1 MPPSHVYVHV
11 PFCARR
17 CSYCDFAIAVRNKVP
32 TDDFIRGIE
41 QELDIR
47 RFTTHPPPV
56 DTIYLGGGTPTRLGP
71 DGVARVIDVVSKRF
85 EPKADA
91 EITIEANPDDVTRQ
105 AVAAWRAAGVNRVS
119 LGVQSFD
126 DNALAWMHRTHNA
139 ERAGEAAADLTAGGI
154 ENWSLDLIFALPASL
169 ERSWVS
175 DVDRALELT
184 PPHISLYGLT
194 VEQHTP
200 IAHWRNRGASV
211 EGGEDAYEIEYL
223 HADSTLTAAGYAHYE
238 GSNFG
243 APDRWSRHNRGYWTG
258 ASYVG
263 LGPSAHGY
271 DGHHR
276 RWNEREYAS
285 WLTRVGNGEDPIAG
299 EEHLTA
305 ENRSAERVY
314 LGLRT
319 SSGLEISEA
328 ERDTIRPWVDAG
340 WATVSNN
347 RVHLTAN
354 GWLRLD
360 ALAATLTMLRSR

>member
-32 TDDFIRGIE
+32 ADDFVRGIE
-41 QELDIR
+41 NELDVR
-47 RFTTHPPPV
+47 NFALPTNAV
-56 DTIYLGGGTPTRLGP
+56 DTIYLGGGTPSRLGP
-71 DGVARVIDVVSKRF
+71 DGVARVIDTVSRRF
-85 EPKADA
+85 APKPDA

-105 AVAAWRAAGVNRVS
+105 AITAWRAAGVNRVS

-139 ERAGEAAADLTAGGI
+139 ARVGEAVADLADGGI

-169 ERSWVS
+169 DRSWAR
-175 DVDRALELT
+175 DVDGALELA

-200 IAHWRNRGASV
+200 IARWRDRGVAV
-211 EGGEDAYEIEYL
+211 EGSEDAYESEYL

-238 GSNFG
+238 VSNFG
-243 APDRWSRHNRGYWTG
+243 RPGRWSRHNRGYWTG

-263 LGPSAHGY
+263 LGPSAHGF
-271 DGHHR
+271 DGERR
-276 RWNEREYAS
+276 RWNEREYTS
-285 WLTRVGNGEDPIAG
+285 WLGRVGNGEDPIAG

-319 SSGLEISEA
+319 SSGLELSEA
-328 ERDTIRPWVDAG
+328 EHEVVRPWVSAG
-340 WATVSNN
+340 WATVSGGT
-347 RVHLTAN
+347 VHLTPH

-360 ALAATLTMLRSR
+360 ALAASLTMHRSR

>member
-1 MPPSHVYVHV
+1 MHVYIHV

-32 TDDFIRGIE
+32 ADEFIRAIE
-41 QELDIR
+41 RELDIR
-47 RFTTHPPPV
+47 NFQPRTADV
-56 DTIYLGGGTPTRLGP
+56 DTIYLGGGTPSRLGP
-71 DGVARVIDVVSKRF
+71 DGIARTIDVVAQRFAPKR
-85 EPKADA
+85 DA
-91 EITIEANPDDVTRQ
+91 EITIEANPDDVTRH
-105 AVAAWRAAGVNRVS
+105 AITAWRAAGVNRVS

-126 DNALAWMHRTHNA
+126 DNALTWLHRTHNA
-139 ERAGEAAADLTAGGI
+139 ARVGEAAADLAAGGI

-169 ERSWVS
+169 ERSWAR
-175 DVDRALELT
+175 DVDRALELA

-200 IAHWRNRGASV
+200 IARWRDRGAAV
-211 EGGEDAYEIEYL
+211 EGGEDAYETEYL
-223 HADSTLTAAGYAHYE
+223 HADSTLTAAGYTHYE
-238 GSNFG
+238 VSNFG
-243 APDRWSRHNRGYWTG
+243 LPGRWSRHNRSYWSG

-271 DGHHR
+271 DGEHR

-299 EEHLTA
+299 QEHLTA
-305 ENRSAERVY
+305 ENRSAEQVY

-319 SSGLEISEA
+319 SSGLEIAESEHVA
-328 ERDTIRPWVDAG
+328 IRPWLDAG
-340 WATVSNN
+340 WATLSGATL
-347 RVHLTAN
+347 HLTPH

-360 ALAATLTMLRSR
+360 TLAASLTTLRSR

>member
-1 MPPSHVYVHV
+1 VPPSHVYVHV

-17 CSYCDFAIAVRNKVP
+17 CSYCDFAIAVRSKVP
-32 TDDFIRGIE
+32 ADDFVRGIE
-41 QELDIR
+41 RELGVR
-47 RFTTHPPPV
+47 GFTTHTTTV
-56 DTIYLGGGTPTRLGP
+56 DTLYLGGGTPSRLGA
-71 DGVARVIDVVSKRF
+71 DGVARTIDVVAQRF
-85 EPKADA
+85 APKSDA

-139 ERAGEAAADLTAGGI
+139 ARVGEAANNLADGGI

-169 ERSWVS
+169 HRSWAR
-175 DVDRALELT
+175 DLDRALELA

-200 IAHWRNRGASV
+200 IARWRDRGTPV
-211 EGGEDAYEIEYL
+211 EGGEDAYESEYL
-223 HADSTLTAAGYAHYE
+223 HADRTLTSAGYEHYE
-238 GSNFG
+238 VSNFG
-243 APDRWSRHNRGYWTG
+243 KPGRWSRHNHSYWTG

-263 LGPSAHGY
+263 LGPSAHGF
-271 DGHHR
+271 DGLCR

-285 WLTRVGNGEDPIAG
+285 WLARVGNGEDPIAG
-299 EEHLTA
+299 DEHLTP
-305 ENRSAERVY
+305 ENRTAEQVY

-319 SSGLEISEA
+319 SSGLGISGTEQ
-328 ERDTIRPWVDAG
+328 DVIQPWVVAG
-340 WATVSNN
+340 WAAVSDDTVT
-347 RVHLTAN
+347 LTPH

-360 ALAATLTMLRSR
+360 ALAASLTALRSR

>member
-1 MPPSHVYVHV
+1 VPPSHVYVHV

-17 CSYCDFAIAVRNKVP
+17 CSYCDFAIAVRSKVP
-32 TDDFIRGIE
+32 ADDFIRGIE
-41 QELDIR
+41 KELDVR
-47 RFTTHPPPV
+47 AFGPRTTGV
-56 DTIYLGGGTPTRLGP
+56 DTLYLGGGTPSRLGP
-71 DGVARVIDVVSKRF
+71 DGVARVIDVVSQRF
-85 EPKADA
+85 EPRPDA

-105 AVAAWRAAGVNRVS
+105 AVAAWRAAGVNRIS

-139 ERAGEAAADLTAGGI
+139 ARVREAAADLAAGGI

-169 ERSWVS
+169 ERNWAR
-175 DVDRALELT
+175 DVDCALELA

-200 IAHWRNRGASV
+200 IARWKDRGASV
-211 EGGEDAYEIEYL
+211 EGTEDAYASEYL
-223 HADSTLTAAGYAHYE
+223 LADSTLTAAGYAHYE
-238 GSNFG
+238 VSNFG
-243 APDRWSRHNRGYWTG
+243 KAGRWSRHNRGYWTG

-271 DGHHR
+271 NGQER

-285 WLTRVGNGEDPIAG
+285 WLGRVGSGEDPIAG
-299 EEHLTA
+299 QEKLTA
-305 ENRSAERVY
+305 ENRSAEQVY

-319 SSGLEISEA
+319 SFGLEFSDG
-328 ERDTIRPWVDAG
+328 ERDAITPWVDAG
-340 WATVSNN
+340 WATVSGNT
-347 RVHLTAN
+347 VQLTAN

-360 ALAATLTMLRSR
+360 ALSASLTTHRSR